1 MQDCEGQ
8 GLRNLRLGRFIP
20 DEAREDT
27 KLAGHD
33 SLLVII
39 RLVVEG
45 DVVRVVLAWIVDSAS
60 LTMDTLEELAEIE

>member
-1 MQDCEGQ
+1 MQDCDGH

-33 SLLVII
+33 SLLAI

-45 DVVRVVLAWIVDSAS
+45 AFVRVVLAWIDSAS

>member
-33 SLLVII
+33 SLLVIRI
-39 RLVVEG
+39 VVEG
-45 DVVRVVLAWIVDSAS
+45 ALARVVLAWIVDSAS